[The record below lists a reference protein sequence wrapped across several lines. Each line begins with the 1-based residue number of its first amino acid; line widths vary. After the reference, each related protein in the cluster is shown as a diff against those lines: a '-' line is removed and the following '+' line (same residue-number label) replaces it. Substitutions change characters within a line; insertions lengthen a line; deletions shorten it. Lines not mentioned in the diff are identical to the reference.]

1 MEKNKTDFRGF
12 CGNRIWLYFWVLELN
27 RNHTL
32 ECFLNNIKLS
42 NKITEKRKL
51 IQKIDYTE
59 DLFGGFLKLPE
70 NLIFI

>member
-32 ECFLNNIKLS
+32 ECFLNNVILS
-42 NKITEKRKL
+42 NKITEKKEINLENRL
-51 IQKIDYTE
+51 YR
-59 DLFGGFLKLPE
+59 GF
-70 NLIFI
+70 IWWFS